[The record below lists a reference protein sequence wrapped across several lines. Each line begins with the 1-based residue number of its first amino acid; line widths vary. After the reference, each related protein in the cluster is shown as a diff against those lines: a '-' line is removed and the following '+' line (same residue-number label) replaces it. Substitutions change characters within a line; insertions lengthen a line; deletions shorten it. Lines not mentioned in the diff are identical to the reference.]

1 MFDSDITIQGGPFAV
16 PVDLKGILSRR
27 MNLVY
32 GRNGCGKTSIARAF
46 REQQVNGISTPVERI
61 FKLSSDGSGSLP
73 PEVQN
78 HLYVFN
84 EDFIDNSVKFSK
96 DGLKSIVR
104 IGSSVQLDGPIQ
116 AAKDKIS
123 ELEGKRN
130 PLAQELVVLEGNKD
144 KSIAEADKALRN
156 GLKSADG
163 FIERLSW
170 MEGKRSNLTPG
181 LFATIISTDITTPGT
196 FSVNTEKAKL
206 KAGIDKYLA
215 LQGGNLVLWQA
226 PDLSGI
232 PDLDGINALLDK
244 VVRPAE
250 LNAEEQAILD
260 DVFVVLASEDF
271 AAKTQK
277 LIVEDDRTICPL
289 CHQPISPEHKHTLAE
304 RLLRFRNLQ
313 EEEFKDQ
320 VDAARN
326 RINRLP
332 ETLPALPVSQFQ
344 ADLDRG
350 RDAITALNAFLGQV
364 RDFLDKK
371 YSNTLSPQPA
381 FDKQALEALVSDCQS
396 ALTQLDADV
405 TSYNQS
411 LQEKKQLQE
420 QLRQDNVTIA
430 IYENLPWILEYN
442 RRVARQSELKKEIAR
457 IDGDIAD
464 QEGIIAQL
472 QGKMDRI
479 DEAREQINKYLDII
493 FGQKKMRLANA
504 GSENYK
510 LQLRSGNTYEDIPPK
525 AISSGERNALALA
538 YFFACVMEKK
548 DQDYAYEEPT
558 LLVIDDPVSS
568 FDSENKA
575 GVISLLSKQC
585 QKVLQGNPDSKVLI
599 FTHDITTLRELCAQ
613 RSVLFKN
620 DEEQT
625 KYYLWLTQG
634 RKLRSVNCN
643 SILENMEYFSELN
656 AIFGFAKT
664 DTPED
669 YELYDSMGNTIRR
682 FAESYATRMF
692 RCSWNAL
699 FNNKD
704 RLEPIPKDLRD
715 RISSFAIRPVLN
727 SESHSVIEE
736 FEPSEVQRAA
746 RVLLIYIFYAS
757 GDHLRAYLNDD
768 WKMKLIENW
777 ASDI

>member
-1 MFDSDITIQGGPFAV
+1 MFDSDITIQGGPFAA

-46 REQQVNGISTPVERI
+46 REQQLNGIQTPVERKY
-61 FKLSSDGSGSLP
+61 KLSFDGSGSFSAD
-73 PEVQN
+73 EQN

-84 EDFIDNSVKFSK
+84 EDFIDDSVKFSK
-96 DGLKSIVR
+96 TGLKSIVR
-104 IGSSVQLDGPIQ
+104 IGSSAQLDAPIQ
-116 AAKDKIS
+116 AAKDKIT
-123 ELEGKRN
+123 ELERQRE
-130 PLAQELVVLEGNKD
+130 PLAQELGILEGNKD
-144 KSIAEADKALRN
+144 KSIAEADKTLKN

-163 FIERLSW
+163 FIDRLSR

-181 LFATIISTDITTPGT
+181 LFATIIDTDITSPGS
-196 FSVNTEKAKL
+196 FSVAGEKDRL

-215 LQGGNLVLWQA
+215 LQGGNLVSWQA

-232 PDLDGINALLDK
+232 PDLDGINALLGK
-244 VVRPAE
+244 IVRPAE
-250 LNAEEQAILD
+250 LNPEEQAILD

-277 LIVEDDRTICPL
+277 LIVEGDRTICPL
-289 CHQPISPEHKHTLAE
+289 CHQPVSPEHKHTLAE

-326 RINRLP
+326 LVNPLP

-350 RDAITALNAFLGQV
+350 RDAIAALNAFLGRV
-364 RDFLDKK
+364 RDSLDKK

-381 FDKQALEALVSDCQS
+381 FDKQELATLVSACQS
-396 ALTQLDADV
+396 ALAQLDADV

-411 LQEKKQLQE
+411 LQEKKQLQD
-420 QLRQDNVTIA
+420 QLKQDNVTIA
-430 IYENLPWILEYN
+430 IYENLPWILEYK
-442 RRVARQSELKKEIAR
+442 RRVARQSELVKKIAG
-457 IDGDIAD
+457 IDRSITD
-464 QEGIIAQL
+464 QKGIITQL
-472 QGKMDRI
+472 QGQMDRI
-479 DEAREQINKYLDII
+479 DDAREQINGYLDII

-504 GSENYK
+504 GSDNYK
-510 LQLRSGNTYEDIPPK
+510 LQLRSGNTYVDIPPK

-548 DQDYAYEEPT
+548 DRDYAYEEPT
-558 LLVIDDPVSS
+558 LLIIDDPVSS

-585 QKVLQGNPDSKVLI
+585 KKVLQGNPNSKVLV
-599 FTHDITTLRELCAQ
+599 FTHDITTLRELCSQ
-613 RSVLFKN
+613 RSALFKN
-620 DEEQT
+620 DEYQT
-625 KYYLWLTQG
+625 KNYLLLTQG

-643 SILENMEYFSELN
+643 NILENMEYFSELN
-656 AIFGFAKT
+656 AIFGFAKD
-664 DTPED
+664 DTPEE
-669 YELYDSMGNTIRR
+669 YELNDSMGNTIRR

-699 FNNKD
+699 FNNKE
-704 RLEPIPKDLRD
+704 RLEPIPEDLRD
-715 RISSFAIRPVLN
+715 RVSTFAIRSVLN

-746 RVLLIYIFYAS
+746 RILLIYIFYAS
-757 GDHLRAYLNDD
+757 NDHLRAYLNDD
-768 WKMKLIENW
+768 WKMDLIEDW
-777 ASDI
+777 AGDI